1 MGSLHESSASHGAS
15 DPSPSSLPQAALP
28 LTLVDL
34 LSNSL
39 LLHQTAPYLTV
50 SALLALARTC
60 RTLHS
65 LILQSPDSF
74 RYLDLST
81 VRSAVIDASP
91 IDTGG
96 ISWRAERMDEA
107 LTEDEFNSGPL
118 RGVFSKLARRNVLRN
133 VSTMV
138 LDGLSVPADIVREI
152 IAEDRFNVRI
162 LSIREV
168 KNLRERK
175 LMQILRYAVRPSR
188 PEGTPK
194 LKGLYYFGPRD
205 PASVGLP
212 SGRNALPPRT
222 PRDRGVMSSEG
233 AQIGAEWNERS
244 NQALSAVLARTED
257 RWYQATGRM
266 LRRQPI
272 LEWAETLEA
281 CEGVIH
287 FDAVLCRGPRHD
299 PRTALSHQASDDL
312 TATVSQYL
320 KPAVAMIALGP
331 SGCAKCG
338 MCAEGPATFGQSP
351 SSHLPLLSPP
361 PLHSSTIRAAQR
373 PTVIDSAPLP
383 PLIARCEDCLRG
395 RWCERCNKWWDEP
408 CYSTGT
414 RTELQQQEL
423 MQDLVS
429 GLVTKPQ
436 EDIKVHMGL
445 CVERCLVGEMM
456 AGAGSAGMWG

>member
-1 MGSLHESSASHGAS
+1 MATASNAALAHE
-15 DPSPSSLPQAALP
+15 PSSLSQHAMPLAL
-28 LTLVDL
+28 LEL

-39 LLHQTAPYLTV
+39 ILQQTTPHLTV
-50 SALLALARTC
+50 SALYALARTSKSF
-60 RTLHS
+60 HS
-65 LILQSPDSF
+65 LILQSPEAF

-81 VRSAVIDASP
+81 VKSAVIDASP
-91 IDTGG
+91 IDSGG

-118 RGVFSKLARRNVLRN
+118 RGVFSKMARRNVLKN
-133 VSTMV
+133 VSTLV

-168 KNLRERK
+168 KNLREKK
-175 LMQILRYAVRPSR
+175 LMQLLRYAVRPSR
-188 PEGTPK
+188 PEGTPR
-194 LKGLYYFGPRD
+194 LKGLYYFGPKD
-205 PASVGLP
+205 PASVVLP
-212 SGRNALPPRT
+212 SGRGAPLQRT
-222 PRDRGVMSSEG
+222 PPDRGVMSSEG

-266 LRRQPI
+266 LRRQPV

-281 CEGVIH
+281 CEGIIH

-299 PRTALSHQASDDL
+299 PRVAFSRQASDGSTV
-312 TATVSQYL
+312 TASQWL
-320 KPAVAMIALGP
+320 KPAVATIALGP

-338 MCAEGPATFGQSP
+338 TCAEGPATFGQSP

-361 PLHSSTIRAAQR
+361 PLHSSTVRAAQR
-373 PTVIDSAPLP
+373 PVTIDGGAMP
-383 PLIARCEDCLRG
+383 PLVVRCEECLRG

-408 CYSTGT
+408 CYSIGT

-423 MQDLVS
+423 MQDVLS
-429 GLVTKPQ
+429 GLMSKPQ

-445 CVERCLVGEMM
+445 CAERCLVEEMM